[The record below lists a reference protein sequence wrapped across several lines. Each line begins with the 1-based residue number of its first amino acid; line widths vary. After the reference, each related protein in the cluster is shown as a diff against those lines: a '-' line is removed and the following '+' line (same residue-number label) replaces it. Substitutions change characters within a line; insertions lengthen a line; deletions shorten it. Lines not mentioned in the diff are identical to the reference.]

1 MLGHGLTERE
11 LRFGLERKYRI
22 LATLESDQRAQR
34 ALVNQANAVRPW
46 TLV

>member
-1 MLGHGLTERE
+1 MLFRS
-11 LRFGLERKYRI
+11 LRFGLERKYRV
-22 LATLESDQRAQR
+22 LATLETDPKAQR